1 MTTEL
6 DTVARSDKSRVP
18 DFQSR
23 EEEAEFWDTHDFTEF
38 LDETRQVKLQVSKN
52 LASALSV
59 RLDHQDREELE
70 RRAAR
75 QGSGPSTLVRMWIK
89 DRLRQ
94 PEGQSSAS

>member
-1 MTTEL
+1 MKTEREGMTG
-6 DTVARSDKSRVP
+6 AGKSRIP
-18 DFQSR
+18 EFQTR

-38 LDETRQVKLQVSKN
+38 LDETRRVKLRVSKN

-75 QGSGPSTLVRMWIK
+75 QGIGPSTLVRMWIK
-89 DRLRQ
+89 ERLRQ